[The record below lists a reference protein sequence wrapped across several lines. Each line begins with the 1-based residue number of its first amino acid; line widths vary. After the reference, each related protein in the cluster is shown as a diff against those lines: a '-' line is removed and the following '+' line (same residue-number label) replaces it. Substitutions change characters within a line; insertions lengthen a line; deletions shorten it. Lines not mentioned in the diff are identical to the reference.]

1 MKAKKNK
8 NKAVPKTIG
17 EIIKEQRE
25 QHGLTRE
32 EIASF
37 FDDKIERIDAW
48 ENNLSEPSITECKI
62 LSRLFAVPLDDM
74 FEYIDVSSIVSNT
87 NAYKQISN
95 RNRLSNRWYE

>member
-1 MKAKKNK
+1 MKVKKNK

-48 ENNLSEPSITECKI
+48 ENNLIEPSISECKI
-62 LSRLFAVPLDDM
+62 LSKLFSVSLDEM
-74 FEYIDVSSIVSNT
+74 FASVDVMSLVSNQPAFEAVT
-87 NAYKQISN
+87 QL
-95 RNRLSNRWYE
+95 NRLSNRWYE